1 MSRKGK
7 KMSETTTINDNYEQ
21 QTEQIKTDDIIETL
35 VEEVKTTDTIE
46 EIKAT
51 PATDAEIK
59 KALAEA
65 DKAKALR
72 EKEKEDKFKDV
83 GSKRLTNACNAISG
97 MANLANTNNYSYSDK
112 QVEFILTS
120 LRSRVDN
127 LESAF
132 KAHEA
137 KVKSQIIIPG

>member
-1 MSRKGK
+1 MSKRNK
-7 KMSETTTINDNYEQ
+7 KMSETTTITENYEQ
-21 QTEQIKTDDIIETL
+21 LQPEQIINDTPT
-35 VEEVKTTDTIE
+35 EEVKTEMDTIE
-46 EIKAT
+46 AIKST

-59 KALAEA
+59 KALADA

-120 LRSRVDN
+120 LRARVDN

-137 KVKSQIIIPG
+137 KIKSQIIIPG